1 MSQPIITVDKL
12 SKSYRLEAQR
22 GGDRVL
28 ASKFGGAVKRL
39 FGRQRAAETI
49 WALRDVSF
57 EVKPG
62 EAVGIVGA
70 NGAGKSTLLRIIA
83 RLTRPTAGRLSVRG
97 RIGSMLDF
105 GVGFH
110 PELTGRENVLL
121 SGVILGMRRAE
132 IRGKFD
138 EIVSFSGIEKFLDE
152 PVKHYSSGMRMRLA
166 FSVMVTLE
174 PEILLLDEIMGVGDE
189 SFRQRSTLRMKQLI
203 ESGRTVLFVSHNQR
217 AVGDLCDWT
226 MQLEKGRIDRMGAT
240 TKVVQ
245 EYIEQQVGLER
256 PIERGHAEL
265 PPNPTQAMALRAV
278 TILDEHGTVTDQVE
292 LSRPFGVRIGYEI
305 NKPVT
310 GVHVFC
316 RIETADGLTVLGS
329 GDADCEPGRL
339 GERSP
344 GVYTAEFEVPG
355 GLLEANLY
363 RITIGMGQPYRKL
376 MEQRDGVVYFS
387 IVDESSIRRSWYEQ
401 KRPGMIGQEYVWR
414 YHEADPWARER
425 G

>member
-1 MSQPIITVDKL
+1 MSQSIITVEKL
-12 SKSYRLEAQR
+12 GKSYRLEATR
-22 GGDRVL
+22 GGDHVL
-28 ASKFGGAVKRL
+28 ASRLVGAMKRV
-39 FGRQRAAETI
+39 FTQQRTRDTI

-57 EVKPG
+57 EVNPG

-70 NGAGKSTLLRIIA
+70 NGAGKSTLLKIIA

-132 IRGKFD
+132 IRRKFD
-138 EIVSFSGIEKFLDE
+138 EIVGFSGIERFLDE

-166 FSVMVTLE
+166 FSIMVTLE
-174 PEILLLDEIMGVGDE
+174 PEILLIDEIMGVGDE
-189 SFRQRSTLRMKQLI
+189 SFRQRSTQRMKQLI

-217 AVGDLCDWT
+217 AVADLCNWT
-226 MQLEKGRIDRMGAT
+226 MQLEKGHIDRMGAT

-245 EYIEQQVGLER
+245 EYIEQQVALER
-256 PIERGHAEL
+256 PIAKGHAEMA
-265 PPNPTQAMALRAV
+265 PNPGQAMVVRAV
-278 TILDEHGTVTDQVE
+278 SILDEHGRVVDQVE
-292 LSRPFGVRIGYEI
+292 ISRPFRVRIGYDI
-305 NKPVT
+305 NHSVT

-339 GERSP
+339 AERSP
-344 GVYTAEFEVPG
+344 GAYTAEFEVPG

-363 RITIGMGQPYRKL
+363 RISISMGRPFRKL
-376 MEQRDGVVYFS
+376 IERQHGVVYFS
-387 IVDESSIRRSWYEQ
+387 LVDESSVRRSWYEQ
-401 KRPGMIGQEYVWR
+401 KRPGIIGQEYVWR
-414 YHEADPWARER
+414 YHEADPWAPA

>member
-1 MSQPIITVDKL
+1 MSQPIITVEKL
-12 SKSYRLEAQR
+12 GKSYRLEAKR
-22 GGDRVL
+22 GGDHVL
-28 ASKFGGAVKRL
+28 ASRLVGAVKRV
-39 FGRQRAAETI
+39 FTQQTTRDTI

-57 EVKPG
+57 EVNPG

-70 NGAGKSTLLRIIA
+70 NGAGKSTLLKIIA
-83 RLTRPTAGRLSVRG
+83 RLTRPTAGRLAVRG

-132 IRGKFD
+132 IRRKFD
-138 EIVSFSGIEKFLDE
+138 EIVGFSGVERFLDE

-166 FSVMVTLE
+166 FSIMVTLE
-174 PEILLLDEIMGVGDE
+174 PEILLIDEIMGVGDE
-189 SFRQRSTLRMKQLI
+189 SFRQRSTQRMKQLI

-217 AVGDLCDWT
+217 AVADLCNWT

-245 EYIEQQVGLER
+245 EYIEQQVALER
-256 PIERGHAEL
+256 PIAKGHAEMA
-265 PPNPTQAMALRAV
+265 PNPGQAMAVRAV
-278 TILDEHGTVTDQVE
+278 SILDEHGRVVDEVE
-292 LSRPFGVRIGYEI
+292 ISRPFRVRIGYDI
-305 NKPVT
+305 NHSVT

-339 GERSP
+339 AERSP
-344 GVYTAEFEVPG
+344 GSYTAEFEVPG

-363 RITIGMGQPYRKL
+363 RISIGMGRPYRKL
-376 MEQRDGVVYFS
+376 IEQCYGVVYFS
-387 IVDESSIRRSWYEQ
+387 LVDETSIRHTWYEQ
-401 KRPGMIGQEYVWR
+401 QRPGMIGQEFVWR
-414 YHEADPWARER
+414 YHEADPWAPA